1 MESASKLHVY
11 CESLRRFPTKNG
23 QCDLYHLPQ
32 MEGLL
37 QSCGGNVLKLI
48 TWSDWLGLWQSF
60 EPSPARP

>member
-1 MESASKLHVY
+1 MESASKLHD
-11 CESLRRFPTKNG
+11 CESLRRFPAKNG

-37 QSCGGNVLKLI
+37 QSCGGNLLKLI
-48 TWSDWLGLWQSF
+48 TWSNWLGLWQSF